1 MGKKMRMR
9 IADTHGWKETQV
21 RENLTANNLEAIIKG
36 QVQSNAEY
44 TQITWKGNRISGNR
58 KLKDIG
64 IADGDQ
70 ICIEEVRPEVTGTV
84 NARMNQKSTLAKD
97 EKDYNKII
105 EDAD

>member
-1 MGKKMRMR
+1 MGKKMRLRSVDM
-9 IADTHGWKETQV
+9 HGWQEIQV
-21 RENLTANNLEAIIKG
+21 RENLTANNLEAIIEG
-36 QVQSNAEY
+36 QMQSYGEF
-44 TQITWKGNRISGNR
+44 TQITWKGNRITGNR

-70 ICIEEVRPEVTGTV
+70 ICIEEVRSDVTGTV
-84 NARMNQKSTLAKD
+84 NVMKNQKSTLAKD